1 MNIKNTEIEICDLCN
16 NNGRCLN
23 DITCKEYDEKD
34 TDWCHCHNYYI
45 KYIKKDSV
53 KAKEKALVET
63 WSPKKKVWI

>member
-23 DITCKEYDEKD
+23 DITCKEYDAED

-45 KYIKKDSV
+45 KYM
-53 KAKEKALVET
+53 
-63 WSPKKKVWI
+63 